1 MIEPLK
7 THLFQEWLTLLG
19 VKSELQI
26 MKGFGHVLGVFGK
39 PFLSEW
45 DLLKVIW
52 KFFRPKVQEIL
63 NFEFF
68 FKN

>member
-19 VKSELQI
+19 VKIRTTNYERI
-26 MKGFGHVLGVFGK
+26 WACPWCFWKA
-39 PFLSEW
+39 LSEW

-63 NFEFF
+63 NFEYF